1 MPRRATKKESEDG
14 YIRIPVPQ
22 EFIED
27 IDRLV
32 ESGKYK
38 SRAEVVRAALRR
50 FFERIEKEL

>member
-1 MPRRATKKESEDG
+1 MPRKATKKESEDG
-14 YIRIPVPQ
+14 FIRISIPQ

-27 IDRLV
+27 IDKLV

-50 FFERIEKEL
+50 FFEKI